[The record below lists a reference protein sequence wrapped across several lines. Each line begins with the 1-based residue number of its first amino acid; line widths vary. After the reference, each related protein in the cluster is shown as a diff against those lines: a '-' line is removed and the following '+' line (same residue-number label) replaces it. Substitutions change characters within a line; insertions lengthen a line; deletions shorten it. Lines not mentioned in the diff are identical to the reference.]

1 MLETGYIMLQIRMLI
16 QALLKLLTGKTAGEQ
31 EPMSVETA
39 WTGEELPPLM
49 LAQTG
54 RICEGEDLLF
64 SRMEEHPG
72 DRGLLREALAFYEY
86 LAGQEESLL
95 AEGNFSHE
103 EILEGLQDVA
113 ALYGQGTLANVIG
126 EDR

>member
-1 MLETGYIMLQIRMLI
+1 MLETGYVMLQIRMLI
-16 QALLKLLTGKTAGEQ
+16 QALLKLLTGKTAEQ
-31 EPMSVETA
+31 QDSLPVETA
-39 WTGEELPPLM
+39 WTGEGLSPLM

-64 SRMEEHPG
+64 ARMEEHPG
-72 DRGLLREALAFYEY
+72 DRGLLQEALDFYEY

-95 AEGNFSHE
+95 AERNFSHE

-113 ALYGQGTLANVIG
+113 ALYGQGALANVIG

>member
-1 MLETGYIMLQIRMLI
+1 MLETGYVMLQIRMLI

-31 EPMSVETA
+31 EPLPVETV
-39 WTGEELPPLM
+39 WTGEGLSPLM
-49 LAQTG
+49 LAQMG

-64 SRMEEHPG
+64 ACMEEHPG
-72 DRGLLREALAFYEY
+72 DTGLLQEALAFYEF

-95 AEGNFSHE
+95 AEQNFSHE
-103 EILEGLQDVA
+103 EILEGLQDA
-113 ALYGQGTLANVIG
+113 AAFYGQGTLANVIG